1 MRHAVARPEQ
11 ARHSQTARQSGY
23 PKCEVKAA
31 YNLGKFAAM
40 LWPAAR
46 NALPAG
52 ATIGDYRIKCEAD
65 LLATFSPE
73 GHGLLNPFL
82 DGFNDEVAQRAMY
95 RMPGFEDAR
104 EVLSAEAA
112 MYEKLHQ
119 EADAAHE
126 AAWQAI
132 AYLREADEK
141 AHVRCLG
148 ANRAVMAF
156 DALVA
161 TA

>member
-1 MRHAVARPEQ
+1 MRHAVAR
-11 ARHSQTARQSGY
+11 HSQTTRQSGY
-23 PKCEVKAA
+23 PKSEVKAA
-31 YNLGKFAAM
+31 YNLGKFAATH
-40 LWPAAR
+40 WPAAR
-46 NALPAG
+46 KALPAG

-65 LLATFSPE
+65 WLATLSAE
-73 GHGLLNPFL
+73 GHGLLDAFL
-82 DGFNDEVAQRAMY
+82 EGFNDEVAQCAMY

-104 EVLSAEAA
+104 EVLSVEAA

-132 AYLREADEK
+132 AHLREANEK
-141 AHVRCLG
+141 AHVRCIG